1 MSTKKYEIN
10 RKDILMSLSLR
21 TGLAV
26 VFFYA
31 AISSL
36 INSQN
41 WTVFI
46 PDNIEFILP
55 KAIFLIIFSI
65 YQFLLGILLL
75 LNYKIFKTSILTSI
89 TLFMII
95 LPNLLILDIIFRD
108 IAILFMSIT
117 LNILTYKNKF

>member
-1 MSTKKYEIN
+1 
-10 RKDILMSLSLR
+10 MSLSLR

-36 INSQN
+36 LNSQN
-41 WTVFI
+41 WVGFI
-46 PDNIEFILP
+46 PDNIEFIIS
-55 KAIFLIIFSI
+55 KSIFLIIFSI
-65 YQFLLGILLL
+65 FQFLLGLLL
-75 LNYKIFKTSILTSI
+75 LSNYKIFKISILTSI